1 MHSLKPTGQMKTQRS
16 EMTMRKRKKMK
27 KSEIYMVMMGEVY
40 YAGEYN
46 GLMCFSTN
54 IEKAYQ
60 FWNRESAEKRAKEC
74 YGRVIK
80 FMEVE

>member
-1 MHSLKPTGQMKTQRS
+1 MRSLKPTGQTKTQRS

-27 KSEIYMVMMGEVY
+27 MNEIYMVMMGEVY

>member
-1 MHSLKPTGQMKTQRS
+1 MRLPKPTGLTKTQRL

-27 KSEIYMVMMGEVY
+27 RNEIYMVMIGEVY
-40 YAGEYN
+40 YAGEFH
-46 GLMCFSTN
+46 GLMCFSTK